1 MKRNIP
7 SERFAPSL
15 SRQLTELR
23 NRLADASAQME
34 WLQEKCEAR
43 PGEDMLSIAAGQ
55 LGFIRRE
62 KLAQVWYYL
71 DPVSELLEEQEDR
84 DKGGNDEKDNHL
96 F

>member
-1 MKRNIP
+1 M
-7 SERFAPSL
+7 SEPSL
-15 SRQLTELR
+15 VQQLAEMCNLLET
-23 NRLADASAQME
+23 ASMQME
-34 WLQEKCEAR
+34 QLREKCEAR
-43 PGEDMLSIAAGQ
+43 PGEDMLSIAADQ

-84 DKGGNDEKDNHL
+84 DKGGNDETDDHL